1 LTAIAFYITG
11 HGFGHAVR
19 SYQVIRALKNA
30 FPEWQ
35 IHVRTTAPEWLFQD
49 ASASVAYHKTK
60 MDIGII
66 QKDSLAME
74 LAATLRSCRELHEQ
88 APSLIQ
94 SELAFLQ
101 QHRIALIASD
111 IPPLAFEVAAQA
123 MIPSIA
129 ITNFAWSWIYRAYLD
144 RYPAF
149 LPLIEEM
156 ETFYRKAT
164 LAMTLPY
171 ACDLSIFPYRE
182 AIPWITRT
190 SSLSKEK
197 ARARFD
203 LPQSATIVLLTFG
216 GLGLER
222 LPWKPLQR
230 LRDYHFIGT
239 GKRPQRES
247 NLSVLPE
254 MQREYCDL
262 LRAADVIIAK
272 PGYGIVADII
282 AHQVPVLYVERDD
295 FPESHYLV
303 QALNEF
309 ATAEFLPLDD
319 LLSGSIEPQLVRL
332 LTRDR
337 HWPAVALNGAQIAA
351 EKIIALASAA
361 SS

>member
-19 SYQVIRALKNA
+19 SYQVIRALRKA
-30 FPEWQ
+30 VPEWQ

-49 ASASVAYHKTK
+49 ASASVAYHQVKL
-60 MDIGII
+60 DIGII

-74 LAATLRSCRELHEQ
+74 LTETLGACRELHEQ

-94 SELAFLQ
+94 TELAFLR

-129 ITNFAWSWIYRAYLD
+129 ITNFSWSWIYRAYLEQ
-144 RYPAF
+144 YPAF

-156 ETFYRKAT
+156 ESFYRKAT

-171 ACDLSIFPYRE
+171 PCDLSVFPSRE
-182 AIPWITRT
+182 AIPWITRA
-190 SSLSKEK
+190 SSLSKPK
-197 ARARFD
+197 ARARFG
-203 LPQSATIVLLTFG
+203 LPRSATIVLFSFG

-222 LPWKPLQR
+222 LPWKTLER

-239 GKRPQRES
+239 GKGPRREG
-247 NLSVLPE
+247 NVSVLPE
-254 MQREYCDL
+254 MQRDYCDL

-282 AHQVPVLYVERDD
+282 AHQVPVLYLERDD
-295 FPESHYLV
+295 FPESPYLV
-303 QALNEF
+303 QALNKL
-309 ATAEFLPLDD
+309 ATAEFLPVHD
-319 LLSGSIEPQLVRL
+319 LLSGNIEPQLARL

-337 HWPAVALNGAQIAA
+337 HWPAIALNGAQIAA
-351 EKIIALASAA
+351 ERIIALAGAV

>member
-1 LTAIAFYITG
+1 
-11 HGFGHAVR
+11 
-19 SYQVIRALKNA
+19 
-30 FPEWQ
+30 
-35 IHVRTTAPEWLFQD
+35 
-49 ASASVAYHKTK
+49 

-144 RYPAF
+144 RFPAF

-222 LPWKPLQR
+222 LPWKTLQR

-247 NLSVLPE
+247 NISVLPD

-295 FPESHYLV
+295 FPESRYLV
-303 QALNEF
+303 QALHEF

-351 EKIIALASAA
+351 EKIIALAGAA